1 MADLKQIGEPAI
13 DNLLDVV
20 AKPEFQDLFPP
31 ELKSSMVYIIII
43 LIILSLNDTVL
54 NLPNVDTFAWCYLL
68 CPACDFVHTG
78 NSEVSLG
85 GGFAV
90 YIFDVLTYSTCQIF
104 SCQVDSPKYSVVI
117 PLVNEYAIVSSKMRI
132 MADTALMRIYCSIK
146 LGNVCYGA

>member
-1 MADLKQIGEPAI
+1 LWSKLEQPIQQEWKTISDLVRSDKFQNVMADLKQIGEPAI

-78 NSEVSLG
+78 NSEVSLRRR
-85 GGFAV
+85 FHCV
-90 YIFDVLTYSTCQIF
+90 YIFDVLTYTCQIF
-104 SCQVDSPKYSVVI
+104 SRQVNSPKYF
-117 PLVNEYAIVSSKMRI
+117 
-132 MADTALMRIYCSIK
+132 
-146 LGNVCYGA
+146 